1 MQAQYCGCLKPMPFG
16 EQVGNG
22 KRMRQISCGEAGR
35 FFRITCTAIIRQIL
49 SNLLG
54 IVAELC
60 LPEDSRGQIGKVSVS
75 P

>member
-49 SNLLG
+49 SNLLHARHG
-54 IVAELC
+54 NPVPMQDTHDL
-60 LPEDSRGQIGKVSVS
+60 EDDLLI
-75 P
+75 